1 MEIETIKKKI
11 LSGKLT
17 DEEIV
22 TLLQELAGNEK
33 GESTFLTVVKSLIKS
48 YLMPRMWKLI
58 IETVLII
65 IAVTAILILSS
76 TGKIDATVT
85 AVLLAFS
92 LGFLFG
98 RIR

>member
-1 MEIETIKKKI
+1 MEIEAIKKKI

-22 TLLQELAGNEK
+22 TLLKDVTSPEK
-33 GESTFLTVVKSLIKS
+33 GDSTFLTVVKSLIKS

-65 IAVTAILILSS
+65 CAITAIIILSC
-76 TGKIDATVT
+76 TGKIDGTVT
-85 AVLLAFS
+85 AVLIAFS